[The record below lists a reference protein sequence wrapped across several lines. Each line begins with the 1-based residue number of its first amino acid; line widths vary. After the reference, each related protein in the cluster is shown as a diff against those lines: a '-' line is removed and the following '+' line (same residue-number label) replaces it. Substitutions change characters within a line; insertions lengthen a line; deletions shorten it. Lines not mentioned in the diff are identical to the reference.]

1 MEYRN
6 IWIRKNSVFR
16 HVLHSAFQK
25 NDWKKIEKNNVT
37 IALNVFVKKEK
48 TYPVYISKYN
58 PNHEKQVIAFIIPNG
73 RKMALSSIKKTIN
86 DNKSKRNSI
95 KD

>member
-1 MEYRN
+1 M
-6 IWIRKNSVFR
+6 F
-16 HVLHSAFQK
+16 
-25 NDWKKIEKNNVT
+25 
-37 IALNVFVKKEK
+37 FVKKEK

-58 PNHEKQVIAFIIPNG
+58 PNREKQVIAFIIPNG
-73 RKMALSSIKKTIN
+73 RKMALSSITKTIN